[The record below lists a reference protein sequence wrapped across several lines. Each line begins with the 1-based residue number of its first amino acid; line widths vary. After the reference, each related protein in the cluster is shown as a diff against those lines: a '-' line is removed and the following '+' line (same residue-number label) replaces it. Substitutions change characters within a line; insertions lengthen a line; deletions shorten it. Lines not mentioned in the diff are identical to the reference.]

1 MGRGA
6 RRSRGGKERQRWVWT
21 ETRVAG
27 EGSGTGE
34 TDGLLDTVSGQ
45 NKRLFT
51 NRWRTGGRQAERR
64 SRRRGIPNTTHCS
77 AGLNP
82 IAESRGGKWGRNNR
96 LWLFGTGA
104 RLSSHG
110 FKRRRLV
117 LCCAA
122 CSPLP
127 SALPPTRALFS
138 LRDNNRLFCPNTVKK
153 SGRVFSPPKQA
164 GDRRAGPTWM
174 PTAIPADAL
183 KLEIAAK
190 APSFVSFASA
200 LLVSLAGVGC
210 GDFAARRGVRGQGR
224 TYGPSGKFAIPT
236 AVR

>member
-1 MGRGA
+1 MGLDGNQSATSRERGA
-6 RRSRGGKERQRWVWT
+6 ARGRQTGFLIPSRDKINGYLQTGGK
-21 ETRVAG
+21 AG
-27 EGSGTGE
+27 GT
-34 TDGLLDTVSGQ
+34 
-45 NKRLFT
+45 
-51 NRWRTGGRQAERR
+51 QAERR
-64 SRRRGIPNTTHCS
+64 SRRRGIPNTTHRS

-82 IAESRGGKWGRNNR
+82 IAEVKGGKWGRNNR
-96 LWLFGTGA
+96 LCFFRTGA
-104 RLSSHG
+104 PLSSHG
-110 FKRRRLV
+110 FKQRRLM

-127 SALPPTRALFS
+127 SVLPPTRALFS
-138 LRDNNRLFCPNTVKK
+138 LRDNNRLFCPHTVKK

-200 LLVSLAGVGC
+200 LLVSLAGGGC
-210 GDFAARRGVRGQGR
+210 GGFAARRGVKGQGR
-224 TYGPSGKFAIPT
+224 T
-236 AVR
+236 RH